1 MADAGRPLQLSEE
14 AKAGLNRLPPEEAA
28 QILTQRQQWAREM
41 RLIFSPRDMI
51 FPDGTLNPEYVSH
64 YLTDGYHLLIKIHIR
79 IVAIQ
84 GCFSMIKILISKIAF
99 IRLQLL

>member
-14 AKAGLNRLPPEEAA
+14 AKAGLNRLPPDEAA

-51 FPDGTLNPEYVSH
+51 FPDGTLNPEYVAH
-64 YLTDGYHLLIKIHIR
+64 ILRDCFHLIMKKI
-79 IVAIQ
+79 
-84 GCFSMIKILISKIAF
+84 F
-99 IRLQLL
+99 